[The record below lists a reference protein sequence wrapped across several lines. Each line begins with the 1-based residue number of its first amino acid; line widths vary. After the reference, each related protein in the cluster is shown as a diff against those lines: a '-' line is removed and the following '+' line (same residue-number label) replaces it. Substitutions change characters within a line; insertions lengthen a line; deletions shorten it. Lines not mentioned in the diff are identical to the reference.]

1 MRQSSTK
8 GITDKMNNSILALKI
23 KAAQLRLELIDML
36 YKAQSGHPGGSLSE
50 IEILV
55 ALYYRLMNIDPEN
68 PCRYDRDRFILSKGH
83 AAPGLYAVLADRGFF
98 PREQLD
104 NLRQAGSILQGHPCM
119 AKTPGIDFSSGS
131 LGQGLSVG
139 AGIALAM
146 KMRRISSHVY
156 VLLGDGELNEG
167 QVWEAAMFAA
177 KMKLDNLTA
186 IIDYNKVQLDGAI
199 EEIMPLG
206 SLVKKWDAFNWN
218 ALETSGHNMEEVLAS
233 LSAARSHLGEPSVVI
248 ANTVKGKGV
257 SFMENKHQWHGKPIN
272 EDEYRMARQELTK
285 AMEGIACSS

>member
-1 MRQSSTK
+1 
-8 GITDKMNNSILALKI
+8 MNNSILALKI

-218 ALETSGHNMEEVLAS
+218 TLEISGHNMEEVLDS

-272 EDEYRMARQELTK
+272 KDEYRMARQELTK
-285 AMEGIACSS
+285 SMEGLACSS